1 MKSINFKKILTIF
14 RHELSYMLR
23 DKTTLLMMILLPII
37 VYPLLSVVSAY
48 MVMESAVTVRKQAT
62 VVSIFPKNPEIAEA
76 LKEHYGKAKINLSV
90 NNYALNTAEVKAGIY
105 SGTLSVY
112 IEVAPDFEKKIAA
125 GETSDIM
132 LKYDGTNDR
141 SMAAISE
148 VISALKKYKLKIIE
162 NNIEK
167 NKINESLIFPFD
179 IDETNLATP
188 AQIGDSFLAKILPML
203 IIMFATLGSFY
214 PAIDV
219 TAMEKERG
227 TLETLL
233 LAPVTGFDIMAGKF
247 LAVFTLTMLSVLINL
262 FSMAL
267 TLTHGF
273 LLIKKIVEYKMISAI
288 SISISA
294 YSMFAIFIF
303 MIPMACIMSSIMMQV
318 AIFARNFKEA
328 QNYMTPILFFFM
340 IPPMVGALPG
350 YDLNFHT
357 ALVPVVNLT
366 LLFKAML
373 KGDYQFQYLVIT
385 FAVNFF
391 FSLVALYF
399 AAKTFS
405 SESVLFRPSEDLETL
420 YFWRFKELKINQET
434 AIFFVFFVVQMISLY
449 FLGSFFQTFFSLRSG
464 LVLTEVLL
472 ILVPSYILIKLVY
485 GDFLGH
491 IKFRMVPAAEFGYAA
506 LVGMSGFGFTFVITI
521 LLGLI
526 IPPPDDFLKGMQDFV
541 VAKSV
546 YDFFVIAVLA
556 AVLPGVCEEVMFRG
570 ALLRPLYKKYGRV
583 TSAVY
588 CGLLFGVFH
597 LSVYRFLPTAFIGFY
612 LSLITI
618 HTGSIIPAMF
628 CHFLN
633 NFMIVALTN
642 AGNFFKGYGSTA
654 AETGLLVIVFMAF
667 LVFPFVI
674 RPMLEDKKSGG
685 PIQKP

>member
-1 MKSINFKKILTIF
+1 MKSLNFKKIITIF

-23 DKTTLLMMILLPII
+23 DRTTLLMMILLPII
-37 VYPLLSVVSAY
+37 VYPMMSVISAY
-48 MVMESAVTVRKQAT
+48 MVMKSAVTVRKQST
-62 VVSIFPKNPEIAEA
+62 NVSISSKNPEIAAA
-76 LKEHYGKAKINLSV
+76 LKEHFSAAKINLSV
-90 NNYALNTAEVKAGIY
+90 NNYILNTDEVKAGIY
-105 SGTLSVY
+105 SGTISVY
-112 IEVAPDFEKKIAA
+112 IEVASDFEKKIAA
-125 GETSDIM
+125 GETSAIM
-132 LKYDGTNDR
+132 LKYDGTNDK
-141 SMAAISE
+141 SMSAISE
-148 VISALKKYKLKIIE
+148 VTSALKKYKLKIVE
-162 NNIEK
+162 KNIEK

-179 IDETNLATP
+179 LDEANLATP
-188 AQIGDSFLAKILPML
+188 SQIGDSFLAKILPML
-203 IIMFATLGSFY
+203 IIMFATLGTFY

-247 LAVFTLTMLSVLINL
+247 LAVFSLTMISVLINL
-262 FSMAL
+262 FSIAL
-267 TLTHGF
+267 TATHGF
-273 LLIKKIVEYKMISAI
+273 LLIKKIVEYKMMSAI

-294 YSMFAIFIF
+294 YSMIAIFIF

-340 IPPMVGALPG
+340 IPPMVAALPG
-350 YDLNFHT
+350 YDLNFNT

-373 KGDYQFQYLVIT
+373 KGNYQFHYLVIT

-405 SESVLFRPSEDLETL
+405 SEAVLFRPSEDLETL
-420 YFWRFKELKINQET
+420 YFWRFKELKVNQET

-449 FLGSFFQTFFSLRSG
+449 FLGSFFQTYFNLKSG
-464 LVLTEVLL
+464 LLLTEVLL
-472 ILVPSYILIKLVY
+472 ILLPSFILIKLVY
-485 GDFLGH
+485 GNFLEH
-491 IKFRMVPAAEFGYAA
+491 IKFKIVPAAEFGYAA
-506 LVGMSGFGFTFVITI
+506 LVGLSGFGFTFVLTI

-541 VAKSV
+541 IVTNA
-546 YDFFVIAVLA
+546 YDFFVISVLA

-570 ALLRPLYKKYGRV
+570 AMLRPLYKKYGRV

-597 LSVYRFLPTAFIGFY
+597 LSLYRFLPTAFIGFY

-618 HTGSIIPAMF
+618 HTGSIIPSMF

-642 AGNFFKGYGSTA
+642 AGKIFKDYKPATA
-654 AETGLLVIVFMAF
+654 EAALMIIVFVAF
-667 LVFPFVI
+667 LIFPFVI
-674 RPMLEDKKSGG
+674 RPMLEEKNDGG